1 MRAPSRSKR
10 RDSLAWLALA
20 IFAGAIP
27 AQAVEVTDLKGL
39 EDIYGRYAP
48 AGDCKR
54 QPRIVVDV
62 TGLTF
67 EVDGKTQKATKV
79 EYAASYGPQDYAGI
93 MKVIFPFTSAN
104 GWPIIMTFNAD
115 EKPGALG
122 IEGHDEGYQGGPAL
136 NPFHEALVSA
146 SPYGRCK

>member
-1 MRAPSRSKR
+1 MKTSFLRSM
-10 RDSLAWLALA
+10 AWAALA
-20 IFAGAIP
+20 TLAGAIP
-27 AQAVEVTDLKGL
+27 VQAVEVTDLKGL

-54 QPRIVVDV
+54 QPRIVVDA

-67 EVDGKTQKATKV
+67 DADGKTQKATKV

-115 EKPGALG
+115 EKPGALV

-136 NPFHEALVSA
+136 SAFHKALVGA
-146 SPYGRCK
+146 SPYARCK